1 MSAPPK
7 SDVPIITPNELVEA
21 DAFVFWVPDKVW
33 NDGSPIQSLS
43 GCDWRPV
50 ENLATCREARW
61 HLLQHR
67 LAEITQLV
75 HHGMIF
81 VPIGYT
87 FGADMF
93 EKEKEKAEALMV
105 LGLLLWT
112 VHASHLSMKTS
123 RRFTRESTLPPL
135 PTNSRKL
142 LDLS

>member
-50 ENLATCREARW
+50 ENLAACREAGW

-67 LAEITQLV
+67 LTAITQLV

-87 FGADMF
+87 FGAGMF
-93 EKEKEKAEALMV
+93 EKEKEKGGSPYGVGTFAWDGPRQPSEHENEQAFYQ
-105 LGLLLWT
+105 GEYIAT
-112 VHASHLSMKTS
+112 IA
-123 RRFTRESTLPPL
+123 
-135 PTNSRKL
+135 NKL
-142 LDLS
+142 KGAA